1 MSELSRKHRQN
12 PIANTLL
19 VYPLVLV
26 LFNNS
31 FVILL
36 ALLGGSL
43 NIYFENI

>member
-1 MSELSRKHRQN
+1 MQN

-19 VYPLVLV
+19 VYPLVSV

-36 ALLGGSL
+36 ALLDGSL
-43 NIYFENI
+43 KFYFESI